1 MLGRSDET
9 PSLAVA
15 LSPSVELNEGHVNA
29 AAINRVH
36 WGRVVLTVVLLHFP
50 ELDSKLELQ
59 GSGYNADLM
68 KDEIEAFWT

>member
-1 MLGRSDET
+1 MQQPSTRSI
-9 PSLAVA
+9 
-15 LSPSVELNEGHVNA
+15 G
-29 AAINRVH
+29 
-36 WGRVVLTVVLLHFP
+36 GRVALTVVLLHFP